1 MAGKKAIAGM
11 EALEETNEVVEKVEK
26 PVKKTKEVDPWSQM
40 VEIRVPKTSDG
51 SANYIIASCNARVF
65 KVMKGVNVKVPAP
78 IAEVIEH
85 SFEAEEAAELFI
97 AAHSE

>member
-1 MAGKKAIAGM
+1 MAAKKAIAGM
-11 EALEETNEVVEKVEK
+11 EAMEETNEVV
-26 PVKKTKEVDPWSQM
+26 VKKAAEVDPWKQM

-51 SANYIIASCNARVF
+51 SGNYIIASVNGKVF

-85 SFEAEEAAELFI
+85 SFEAEEQAELFI
-97 AAHSE
+97 AAHSN